1 MVHLTTLVGLLAHGF
16 TLAASL
22 PSPEP
27 ATFPKSKLE
36 RRATTLGRWE
46 SLSGTIFS
54 QPSVVTWGSNRLDV
68 FAIGGDS
75 ACW

>member
-1 MVHLTTLVGLLAHGF
+1 MVHLTTLVGFLAHGL

-22 PSPEP
+22 PSPDP
-27 ATFPKSKLE
+27 STLPKSKLQS
-36 RRATTLGRWE
+36 RATTPGRWE
-46 SLSGTIFS
+46 SLGGTIFS
-54 QPSVVTWGSNRLDV
+54 QPSVVAWGSNRLDV